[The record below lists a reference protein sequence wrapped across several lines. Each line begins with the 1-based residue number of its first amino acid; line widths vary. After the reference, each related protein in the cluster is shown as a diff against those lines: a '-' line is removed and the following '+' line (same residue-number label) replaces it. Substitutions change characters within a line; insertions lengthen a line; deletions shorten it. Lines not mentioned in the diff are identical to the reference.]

1 MEKNQ
6 VFFCRQ
12 SQENVAWIFG
22 QNQHK
27 QKIKK
32 LPTLL
37 MTARSSAAVRAAL
50 ICRIRSRNL
59 IGVGIFTLTGKNKFI
74 KTYVQFSRL
83 CCKKETLNVKKS
95 KIFTRVLKNKFLYRT
110 GSKNKTNKK
119 LAVQSYLIPKNY
131 ELFKCNFF
139 FFSRINLFQAKFY

>member
-1 MEKNQ
+1 
-6 VFFCRQ
+6 
-12 SQENVAWIFG
+12 
-22 QNQHK
+22 
-27 QKIKK
+27 
-32 LPTLL
+32 

-83 CCKKETLNVKKS
+83 CFKKETLNVKKS

-139 FFSRINLFQAKFY
+139 SFPE